1 MPGTARSDALR
12 LLKLR
17 PRSERELSERLARKG
32 FTPAVVNDVLKELR
46 EKGLVDD
53 ALFARF
59 FGMKDMS
66 PLEEARALAVYQA
79 GRMKGAAA
87 PAKARR
93 VAGFLARRGF
103 EEELVEQ
110 VVEEIVPVV
119 EEDR

>member
-1 MPGTARSDALR
+1 MQDLSRARADALR

-17 PRSERELSERLARKG
+17 PRSERELKQRLGLKG
-32 FTPAVVNDVLKELR
+32 FTPPVIDAVLKELR

-66 PLEEARALAVYQA
+66 PLEEARALALYQA
-79 GRMKGAAA
+79 ERMKGAAA

-93 VAGFLARRGF
+93 VAGFLSRRGF
-103 EEELVEQ
+103 TEEFVEQ
-110 VVEEIVPVV
+110 VVEEVVPV
-119 EEDR
+119 EEE

>member
-1 MPGTARSDALR
+1 MR

-17 PRSERELSERLARKG
+17 PRSERELGERLGRKG
-32 FTPAVVNDVLKELR
+32 FPPAVVNAVLKELR

-53 ALFARF
+53 ARFARF
-59 FGMKDMS
+59 FGMKDLS

-93 VAGFLARRGF
+93 VAGFLSRRGF

-110 VVEEIVPVV
+110 VVEEIMAGVG
-119 EEDR
+119 DG